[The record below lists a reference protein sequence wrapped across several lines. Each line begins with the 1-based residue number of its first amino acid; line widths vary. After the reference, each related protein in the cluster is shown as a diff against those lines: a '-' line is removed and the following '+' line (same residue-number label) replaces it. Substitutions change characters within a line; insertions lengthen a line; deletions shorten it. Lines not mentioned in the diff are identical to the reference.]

1 MNVNGEEVDISP
13 GKCIVHPPGELH
25 EYVNGPERSILF
37 RVRYGDDMAAR
48 IKEWPSYA
56 HRSKQRKIGL
66 ISVHKG

>member
-56 HRSKQRKIGL
+56 PWEQTEEDRAYFDT
-66 ISVHKG
+66 

>member
-1 MNVNGEEVDISP
+1 MLMEGKSIFHLENVSFT
-13 GKCIVHPPGELH
+13 PPGELH

-56 HRSKQRKIGL
+56 PWEQTEEDRAYFGT
-66 ISVHKG
+66 